1 MAKSTATK
9 RAVKSSSR
17 TPLKSFPSNSAS
29 EPEPRY
35 PFRPPS
41 SSLVPFLAT
50 LPPTHIY
57 LIHTDTFPPSHKR
70 RIFAVPLILNVCLA
84 LLLLWR
90 AYHAVP
96 SYFAI
101 LLATLGFDNRARVDI
116 GATDWPALLE
126 IGASRTGMFFLDF
139 ALVRF
144 VAVWPVDF
152 FWGTPAGPMRWR
164 REVGFC
170 KAEVVVRRSRRWGEG
185 VVGDDQEVM
194 GEGKLGA
201 KAFEERVIPGMN
213 AGWVRG
219 RSGMAMLD
227 KNWDL
232 WFRGMVDAHSMV
244 EQGKMRMEHFE
255 GRTVAVHTEE
265 KGWLVWQMEG
275 DDDGGPARRKI
286 QLVKARLEALG
297 KESLFWSWVELVQ
310 FETDRATQARAT
322 QHGHDGAG
330 SARADVMQRGKRLF
344 EAHGVDFDDFWQ
356 GVGGM
361 DDMPGMAA

>member
-1 MAKSTATK
+1 MAKPAATK
-9 RAVKSSSR
+9 RPSKPSSK
-17 TPLKSFPSNSAS
+17 TPLKSSPNHTTSKFDPK
-29 EPEPRY
+29 Y
-35 PFRPPS
+35 PFQPPS

-70 RIFAVPLILNVCLA
+70 RIFAVPLLLNICIS

-90 AYHAVP
+90 AYYAIP

-101 LLATLGFDNRARVDI
+101 LLATLGFDNRAYVDI
-116 GATDWPALLE
+116 NATDWPALVE

-144 VAVWPVDF
+144 VAVWPFDF

-164 REVGFC
+164 WEVGFG
-170 KAEVVVRRSRRWGEG
+170 KNEVVVRRSRRWGEG
-185 VVGDDQEVM
+185 VVGEDQEVL
-194 GEGKLGA
+194 GEGKIGSR
-201 KAFEERVIPGMN
+201 AFEERVIPGMD
-213 AGWVRG
+213 AAWVRG

-232 WFRGMVDAHSMV
+232 WFRAMVDAHALV
-244 EQGKMRMEHFE
+244 DKGKMRMEDFG
-255 GRTVAVHTEE
+255 GRMVAVHTEE
-265 KGWLVWQMEG
+265 KGWLVWQVEENEK
-275 DDDGGPARRKI
+275 GGPARRKI
-286 QLVKARLEALG
+286 QLVKARLEGLG

-310 FETDRATQARAT
+310 FETDQAKQGDNGT
-322 QHGHDGAG
+322 G
-330 SARADVMQRGKRLF
+330 SAREDVMKRGKQLF
-344 EAHGVDFDDFWQ
+344 EAHGVDFDDFWRT
-356 GVGGM
+356 VGGM